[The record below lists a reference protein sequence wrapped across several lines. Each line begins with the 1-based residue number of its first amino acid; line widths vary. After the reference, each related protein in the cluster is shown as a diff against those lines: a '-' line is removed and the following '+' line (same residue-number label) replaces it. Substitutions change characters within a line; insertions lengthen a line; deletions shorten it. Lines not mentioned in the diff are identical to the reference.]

1 MGKGNKKKNNK
12 NAKNSL
18 PFVSVCT
25 PTFNRRPFVN
35 SMIKCFDHQTYPK
48 DKMEWIIIDDG
59 SDPIGDLIESHPNVK
74 YFKYSEKMPLGRKRN
89 IMHEKSKGDIIVYMD
104 DDDYYPPERVSHA
117 VEMLQSHP
125 KALCAGASEIYI
137 YFHEMEKIYQFGPY
151 SQTHAT
157 AGTFAFKREL
167 LNDHAYNNEASLA
180 EEKAFLK
187 NYSVPFVQLEPKK
200 VILVFSHEHNT
211 FDKRKLLGGQNDYI
225 KESDKTVNDFVKQQD
240 LKNFY
245 MHQIHEDLKDYDAGK
260 PEMKPDVIRQTKEIE
275 EQRAKDA
282 ANNGKIVMQDQCG
295 NNKELTTPEIVEIIK
310 KLQVEN
316 ENLKSKV
323 GGQIMMETREGTK
336 ALSTE
341 EVANLIRGLQQ
352 ENIAMKEQIKNYSTE
367 GVTRDVES
375 MNSSN
380 RQFIFTDEEDNM
392 EILDCD
398 EINDYVNK
406 KIDLIKELK
415 SRPGPAPVSVEPELS
430 TEKVEMIVEE
440 KLDKLKEY
448 FCESFKE
455 FKDSF
460 FEMENVKNYSIIED
474 SKSKKLDLPMAVKII
489 DAQTELLNNLR
500 IEYEKTKIH
509 FKDQTGEIIQ
519 LTQPMFEMIVGEYNK
534 TTESKTLS
542 PVKETSDEDEN
553 NEECCDV
560 DEDEDEDEDIE
571 VDSHGNNS
579 NNISFKMKKIND

>member
-187 NYSVPFVQLEPKK
+187 NYSIPFAQLDPRK
-200 VILVFSHEHNT
+200 VILVFAHQFNT
-211 FDKRKLLGGQNDYI
+211 FDKRKLL
-225 KESDKTVNDFVKQQD
+225 
-240 LKNFY
+240 KN
-245 MHQIHEDLKDYDAGK
+245 
-260 PEMKPDVIRQTKEIE
+260 P
-275 EQRAKDA
+275 
-282 ANNGKIVMQDQCG
+282 
-295 NNKELTTPEIVEIIK
+295 
-310 KLQVEN
+310 
-316 ENLKSKV
+316 
-323 GGQIMMETREGTK
+323 
-336 ALSTE
+336 
-341 EVANLIRGLQQ
+341 
-352 ENIAMKEQIKNYSTE
+352 
-367 GVTRDVES
+367 
-375 MNSSN
+375 
-380 RQFIFTDEEDNM
+380 
-392 EILDCD
+392 
-398 EINDYVNK
+398 
-406 KIDLIKELK
+406 
-415 SRPGPAPVSVEPELS
+415 SR
-430 TEKVEMIVEE
+430 
-440 KLDKLKEY
+440 
-448 FCESFKE
+448 F
-455 FKDSF
+455 
-460 FEMENVKNYSIIED
+460 
-474 SKSKKLDLPMAVKII
+474 
-489 DAQTELLNNLR
+489 
-500 IEYEKTKIH
+500 
-509 FKDQTGEIIQ
+509 
-519 LTQPMFEMIVGEYNK
+519 
-534 TTESKTLS
+534 
-542 PVKETSDEDEN
+542 VKETNYRPEFFIKDKELRN
-553 NEECCDV
+553 FYTT
-560 DEDEDEDEDIE
+560 I
-571 VDSHGNNS
+571 
-579 NNISFKMKKIND
+579 